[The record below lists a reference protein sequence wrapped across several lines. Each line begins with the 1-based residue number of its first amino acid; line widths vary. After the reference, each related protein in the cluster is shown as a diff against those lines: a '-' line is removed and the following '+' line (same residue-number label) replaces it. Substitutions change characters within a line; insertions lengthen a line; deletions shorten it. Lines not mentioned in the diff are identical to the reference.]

1 MSILF
6 DYLLI
11 SWVTNCVSN
20 CEFLTLFLYH
30 IDRELHSLKC
40 LDLKFGLGSEFS
52 NFFDKIPVRIL
63 LDVLF
68 CVLGSLKCLFVPWHL
83 HSRHL
88 KLRHHLDTE
97 TDGRLPWQFCNF
109 TCEITNYRWNLVP
122 ELGSNSSPMILI
134 HVRPSFQKHIKFKQ
148 FVCSVPCGCTSNIV
162 VKKHKSFIQSISC
175 IS

>member
-1 MSILF
+1 MKLFPNFMSILF

-20 CEFLTLFLYH
+20 CGFLTLFLYR

-52 NFFDKIPVRIL
+52 KFFDKIPVRIL

-88 KLRHHLDTE
+88 KLRRHLDTE
-97 TDGRLPWQFCNF
+97 TEGRFPWQFCNF
-109 TCEITNYRWNLVP
+109 TCEITKLKIVKLLHMWNYKLS
-122 ELGSNSSPMILI
+122 L
-134 HVRPSFQKHIKFKQ
+134 KFRAR
-148 FVCSVPCGCTSNIV
+148 IRE
-162 VKKHKSFIQSISC
+162 
-175 IS
+175 